1 MKSTINLTQGA
12 FNDRMFMKALKLVTY
27 DNLITNPEGEIIKM
41 IMIDTKQDLNVATKL
56 FKAAVEFKFVDDRTK

>member
-1 MKSTINLTQGA
+1 
-12 FNDRMFMKALKLVTY
+12 MKALKLVTY

-41 IMIDTKQDLNVATKL
+41 IMIDTKQDLDVATKL